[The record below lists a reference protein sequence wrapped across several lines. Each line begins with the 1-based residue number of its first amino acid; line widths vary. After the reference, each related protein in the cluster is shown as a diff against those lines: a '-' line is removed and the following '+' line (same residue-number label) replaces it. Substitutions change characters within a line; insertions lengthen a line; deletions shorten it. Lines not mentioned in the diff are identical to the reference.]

1 MGSIAL
7 PWYNSSALLLAPAT
21 NGDGPWCV
29 AARSA
34 GCNTGVS
41 HSVGP
46 QGAGALRV
54 STAVRQRP
62 ASVTGHRHL
71 EGEGW
76 MGTQP
81 WGKEAATRPPSNVSL
96 RTFSAEPWGACS
108 FTRHSSMAA
117 GQQDAWAVPSGLVV
131 QPPGLLPGP
140 STGLPPS
147 PSAATGEWK
156 LQPAQRQDVGAAL
169 RDVPT
174 ELRTPRAHNCV
185 MKCYQSAR
193 GPAGSSWPHRHP
205 VSWC

>member
-1 MGSIAL
+1 
-7 PWYNSSALLLAPAT
+7 
-21 NGDGPWCV
+21 
-29 AARSA
+29 
-34 GCNTGVS
+34 
-41 HSVGP
+41 
-46 QGAGALRV
+46 
-54 STAVRQRP
+54 
-62 ASVTGHRHL
+62 
-71 EGEGW
+71 

-174 ELRTPRAHNCV
+174 ELRTPRTHNCFEV
-185 MKCYQSAR
+185 LPVTTWSCGEQ
-193 GPAGSSWPHRHP
+193 PAPSSPCELVLSRHW
-205 VSWC
+205 VWGHVQHLAMA